1 MLSDHSVAGEYSKFK
16 NYPVTLEGWDGF
28 MTTVT
33 EYFKN
38 ISCDKKELEIMYRIR
53 KNVFLD
59 RLGWDVLCSGGLE
72 SDAFD
77 NADCDYL
84 VVRHKDAL
92 ICSCR
97 LIPTTR
103 PTMLSEVFPG
113 LLRGEDYL
121 PDPAVIEISR
131 LAATAC
137 PSLRGGVM
145 SLILRELRRY
155 ASDHRVSAFVF
166 VTTTA
171 IERLLRRHGVR
182 LQRFGDGRT
191 TLVGGVRSVALR
203 LHPADIPQVN

>member
-1 MLSDHSVAGEYSKFK
+1 MFTKA
-16 NYPVTLEGWDGF
+16 
-28 MTTVT
+28 

-38 ISCDKKELEIMYRIR
+38 ISCDKKDLEKIYRIR
-53 KNVFLD
+53 KDVFFD

-72 SDAFD
+72 FDAFD

-84 VVRHKDAL
+84 VVRHQDTL

-145 SLILRELRRY
+145 SLILQELRRY